1 MRHSSPA
8 RPTSRRGR
16 LSRRTLGIA
25 LAGGLAIVLA
35 GGVATAFA
43 AHRDSPRRDS
53 SQALGTSG
61 PHERRTGAKHPA
73 HPSQTPTASATS
85 TASPST
91 SSPATVS
98 ASASASPTTAVPST
112 QQSAKALY
120 GSVVDAADGA
130 PPKDQ
135 PPAQLPKRADGMV
148 TAAGGTYQGPQAG
161 FIGGQFVMMHR
172 GDHVTL
178 TGHGYVRVRYE
189 IAWFN
194 RPGDMV
200 MPTWTGL
207 EGELFHVA
215 SGGQRRMDDA
225 KPGADAAYTWM
236 GAPVAGSSGPAAG
249 YVVLPAG
256 AQQMWQNEF
265 FYLDG
270 TVTLNNNER
279 GADYNI
285 TATPMSWADV
295 EADIAMASP
304 ADPVAKGWVRYGL
317 VRDTG
322 GEDTPVPQY
331 LTRAQPADPAQVAQ
345 RSSVLK

>member
-1 MRHSSPA
+1 MRHTSPA
-8 RPTSRRGR
+8 RST
-16 LSRRTLGIA
+16 RTLGIA
-25 LAGGLAIVLA
+25 LAGGLAIVMA

-43 AHRDSPRRDS
+43 AHREGPRRDAPH
-53 SQALGTSG
+53 ALATPGA
-61 PHERRTGAKHPA
+61 HERSPGSKHRPHSPKA
-73 HPSQTPTASATS
+73 TPTVSAST
-85 TASPST
+85 SPSPISS
-91 SSPATVS
+91 SSPAT
-98 ASASASPTTAVPST
+98 SPTSTAPKPSPA
-112 QQSAKALY
+112 QALY
-120 GSVVDAADGA
+120 GSVVDAVDAA
-130 PPKDQ
+130 PPKDRA
-135 PPAQLPKRADGMV
+135 PAALPKRADGTV
-148 TAAGGTYQGPQAG
+148 TAAGGLYQGPQAG

-194 RPGDMV
+194 RPGNMV

-207 EGELFHVA
+207 AGELFHVA
-215 SGGQRRMDDA
+215 SGGQRRMDDV

-249 YVVLPAG
+249 YVVLPTG

-295 EADIAMASP
+295 EADITMPIP

-317 VRDTG
+317 VRDSG
-322 GEDTPVPQY
+322 GEDAPVPQY

-345 RSSVLK
+345 KSNVLK